1 MPFCSQCGAD
11 ITGVSFCSKCGAAV
25 AAEGGGA
32 AESTSAGQSG
42 GQTEGA
48 AAAAQPAGQTSPQG
62 EAASS
67 DNLMGALA
75 YVTVIPAII
84 FLIIDPYKNNP
95 FIRFHSFQSI
105 FFCVAWIAIWIAM
118 MVLGGILSMVGL
130 GILVGILSFVVGMG
144 FFVLW
149 IVLLI
154 KAFQGQQFKL
164 PVVGDFAQKQV

>member
-25 AAEGGGA
+25 AAEEGGA
-32 AESTSAGQSG
+32 AESTPASTSGGQSG
-42 GQTEGA
+42 GA
-48 AAAAQPAGQTSPQG
+48 AAAAQPAAQPSSQG

-67 DNLMGALA
+67 DNVMGALA
-75 YVTVIPAII
+75 YVTPIPAII
-84 FLIIDPYKNNP
+84 FLLIDPYKNIP
-95 FIRFHSFQSI
+95 FVRFHSFQSL
-105 FFCVAWIAIWIAM
+105 FFCVAAIAIGITMAI
-118 MVLGGILSMVGL
+118 LSIILSMVGI
-130 GILVGILSFVVGMG
+130 GFLVGLLSFVMNIG

-164 PVVGDFAQKQV
+164 PVIGDLAQKQV

>member
-25 AAEGGGA
+25 AAAGAGA
-32 AESTSAGQSG
+32 AESTPASPSG
-42 GQTEGA
+42 GQSAGA
-48 AAAAQPAGQTSPQG
+48 AAAAQPAVQPSSQA

-67 DNLMGALA
+67 DNVMGALA

-84 FLIIDPYKNNP
+84 FLIVDPYKSNP

-105 FFCVAWIAIWIAM
+105 FFCVAAVAINIAM
-118 MVLGGILSMVGL
+118 GILSFILGMVGL
-130 GILVGILSFVVGMG
+130 GLLSFLGFFVYIG

-164 PVVGDFAQKQV
+164 PVIGDFAQKQV

>member
-25 AAEGGGA
+25 AAGA
-32 AESTSAGQSG
+32 AESTPASPSG
-42 GQTEGA
+42 GQSAGA
-48 AAAAQPAGQTSPQG
+48 AAAAQPAAQPSSQG
-62 EAASS
+62 VAASS
-67 DNLMGALA
+67 DNVMGALA

-84 FLIIDPYKNNP
+84 FLIVDPYKGNP

-105 FFCVAWIAIWIAM
+105 FFCIAAVAINIAM
-118 MVLGGILSMVGL
+118 GILSFILGMVGL
-130 GILVGILSFVVGMG
+130 GLLSFLGFFVYIG

-164 PVVGDFAQKQV
+164 PVIGDFAQKQV

>member
-25 AAEGGGA
+25 AAADAGA
-32 AESTSAGQSG
+32 AESTPAGPLGDS
-42 GQTEGA
+42 GA
-48 AAAAQPAGQTSPQG
+48 AAAAQPAAQPSSQG

-130 GILVGILSFVVGMG
+130 SILVGILSFVVGMG

-164 PVVGDFAQKQV
+164 PVIGDFAQKQV